1 MQNSIFLFL
10 RNLYKLSRNRNTF
23 LLISKLKLSIAS
35 TTVKDN
41 SNTKVTIVQEYISG
55 KGTE

>member
-10 RNLYKLSRNRNTF
+10 RNLYKLLSNRDTF

-35 TTVKDN
+35 TTVKGN
-41 SNTKVTIVQEYISG
+41 SNTKVAIVQEYISG
-55 KGTE
+55 KRH